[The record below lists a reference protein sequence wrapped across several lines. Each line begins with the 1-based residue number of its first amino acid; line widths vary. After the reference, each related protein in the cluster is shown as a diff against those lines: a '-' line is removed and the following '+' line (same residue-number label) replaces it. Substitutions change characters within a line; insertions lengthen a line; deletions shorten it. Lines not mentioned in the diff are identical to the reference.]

1 MASEPKPRAIPPGT
15 LVFKTRDDAR
25 VSDTKPAVARKH
37 DPVCDDDDGAD
48 ISAAAAAYA
57 TAKAPEASPYPW
69 WDWVSRNLEYRQNFM
84 RDVIGQVI
92 ASERRDTRAAL
103 AQEVGAIKRELT
115 VLLHE
120 QITECARAL
129 REETREETKAAREQL
144 ERDDASMRRELELSK
159 RELTVL
165 REEVALERG
174 LRDLRSEVE
183 ETRRQLP
190 KLPAIVSRL
199 EAEQTRLRQEF
210 AATKDKLARL
220 RTDQS
225 ITDYGLPQ
233 LRKKTEAAAKAAV
246 QVDVEF
252 ETARFTTTLHPDA
265 AEALRRFAAE
275 VVDAEQVWL
284 PPPAST
290 Q

>member
-25 VSDTKPAVARKH
+25 VSDTKPAVARKL
-37 DPVCDDDDGAD
+37 DPVCDDDDGAG
-48 ISAAAAAYA
+48 ISAAAAAHA
-57 TAKAPEASPYPW
+57 TAKTPEASPYPW

-174 LRDLRSEVE
+174 LRSEVE
-183 ETRRQLP
+183 EERAQVP
-190 KLPAIVSRL
+190 KLQHLNGTDAPAARTQRDQGQAHSIAVGLVDHRL
-199 EAEQTRLRQEF
+199 PCGR
-210 AATKDKLARL
+210 AAQGEGGGQGNVNR
-220 RTDQS
+220 S
-225 ITDYGLPQ
+225 G
-233 LRKKTEAAAKAAV
+233 V
-246 QVDVEF
+246 
-252 ETARFTTTLHPDA
+252 
-265 AEALRRFAAE
+265 
-275 VVDAEQVWL
+275 
-284 PPPAST
+284 
-290 Q
+290 